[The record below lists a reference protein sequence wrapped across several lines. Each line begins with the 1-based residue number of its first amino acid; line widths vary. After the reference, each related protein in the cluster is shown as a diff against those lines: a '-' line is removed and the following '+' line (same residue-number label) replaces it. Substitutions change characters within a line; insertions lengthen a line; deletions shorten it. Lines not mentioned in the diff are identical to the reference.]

1 MGVVRGER
9 DGGEQGGGL
18 MQYRTLGNSGLRV
31 SVIGLGTNQFG
42 GKVDADGVER
52 IIHRALDLGVNFI
65 DTADIYTGGR
75 SEETIGQAIK
85 GRRTDVIVA
94 TKVASPVGKGPNER
108 GASRQ
113 RIMDGVEAS
122 LRRLGTD
129 YIDLYQ
135 IHRFDPHTPFEETM
149 RALDDLVRSGKV
161 RYIGASNYL
170 AWQLCRANDV
180 AEMAGGVKFVSIQ
193 PHYHMLERGI
203 EQELVPYCE
212 AFGVGIIP
220 YFPLAGGFLTGKYKE
235 GAAPPA
241 GSRGESSPY
250 VQRYFTPENFKKVAA
265 WSAFAEARGRTMAEL
280 AVAWLLARPMVSSV
294 ITGVTTVE
302 QLEANVK
309 AADWVLSETDMEAI
323 ESLAREAGSGAQA
336 EP

>member
-1 MGVVRGER
+1 
-9 DGGEQGGGL
+9 
-18 MQYRTLGNSGLRV
+18 MQYRTLGSSGLQV

-42 GKVDADGVER
+42 GKVDADGVAR
-52 IIHRALDLGVNFI
+52 IIHQALDMGVNFI
-65 DTADIYTGGR
+65 DTADTYTGGR
-75 SEETIGQAIK
+75 SEETIGRAIA
-85 GRRTDVIVA
+85 GRREQVIVA
-94 TKVASPVGKGPNER
+94 TKVGNPIGDGPNER
-108 GASRQ
+108 GASRR
-113 RIMDGVEAS
+113 RIMNGVEAS

-161 RYIGASNYL
+161 RYIGASNYA

-180 AEMAGGVKFVSIQ
+180 AEMAGGVPFVSVQ

-203 EQELVPYCE
+203 EQELVPYCR

-235 GAAPPA
+235 GAAPPP
-241 GSRGESSPY
+241 GSRGESSSY
-250 VQRYFTPENFKKVAA
+250 VQQYFTAENFKKVEA
-265 WSAFAEARGRTMAEL
+265 WSEFARRRGRTMAEL

-294 ITGVTTVE
+294 ITGVTSTE
-302 QLEANVK
+302 QLEHNVK
-309 AADWVLSETDMEAI
+309 AANWELSEADMEEI
-323 ESLAREAGSGAQA
+323 EAVA
-336 EP
+336 ES